1 MKFNTLVRLELH
13 LTKSSNIA
21 MLLVDDCG
29 SRHGR
34 VMLGKHLVPTLNIGG
49 GGSLIQILVPGFNIC
64 LDTHQMLP
72 DSPSPIMIRDAFPVI
87 S

>member
-1 MKFNTLVRLELH
+1 
-13 LTKSSNIA
+13 
-21 MLLVDDCG
+21 
-29 SRHGR
+29 
-34 VMLGKHLVPTLNIGG
+34 MLGKHLVPTLNIGG

-72 DSPSPIMIRDAFPVI
+72 DSPVSVPHHDQLRDAFPVK